1 MGSSGREE
9 ALGCWVGSLQAPRKS
24 SAGGDVQE
32 RAGPRPPARQS
43 ESPDSPDRRAFWG
56 FRVPSVPLQASPFA
70 SPLPSQHLHSAG
82 FSSSSSALS
91 WDALSSLLSFFH
103 FMRRF

>member
-32 RAGPRPPARQS
+32 SAWAPPVLRWRA
-43 ESPDSPDRRAFWG
+43 SPQTPPDRRAFWG

-70 SPLPSQHLHSAG
+70 SPLPLLHLHSAG

-91 WDALSSLLSFFH
+91 
-103 FMRRF
+103 